1 MEAVVEGGEGE
12 SEGEFALFR
21 RLPSFLEIPINCL
34 RALVLQRNNETDLE
48 EIH

>member
-1 MEAVVEGGEGE
+1 MDGVEGEG
-12 SEGEFALFR
+12 EGEFALFR

-34 RALVLQRNNETDLE
+34 RALVLQRNNETDPE